1 MANEKFSEFIV
12 KTDLTDFTGLVGFET
27 NTANYYITTSNFY
40 NDLEANLD
48 LTDFTTI
55 TGGAIGDVLTV
66 DGTGAALEWSTPASG
81 TVTSVA
87 ASGGTTG
94 MTWSGSPITNSGTL
108 TLGGTLSAGHG
119 GTGFTGPSNIGDLIA
134 ANTASTWTSIAAGTI
149 DYVLTSLGPGILPI
163 WKAASGGGGTNRW
176 TVQGSFQGWREN
188 QLALGVPM
196 AQFFTGGGGAGGLD
210 DLGFWR
216 APFAVTIENI
226 YMTWAYEV
234 NYSAPSGGAV
244 SVSLY
249 KIAAADWNNT
259 NYPDVIGDWGL
270 PLMTGT
276 IPGTSLGNDYW
287 EDTFSLGGTI
297 ALSPGDYVTIM
308 MHTNPG
314 TGGSAPDAAIS
325 LQMVITE

>member
-66 DGTGAALEWSTPASG
+66 DGTGAALEWSTPTSG

-119 GTGFTGPSNIGDLIA
+119 GTGFTGPSNIGDIIA
-134 ANTASTWTSIAAGTI
+134 ANTASTWTSIAAGAL
-149 DYVLTSLGPGILPI
+149 DHVLTSSGPGILPI
-163 WKAASGGGGTNRW
+163 WKVAPGGGTD
-176 TVQGSFQGWREN
+176 SFQTTAVFRNLFNTGSPIT
-188 QLALGVPM
+188 GTTDI
-196 AQFFTGGGGAGGLD
+196 AQFGYVSAENEPSLYVCTRDCELVSIGFKWLNNTALTGVTGIDAWEIFAYPLLAASNNPDDAASYGAGTTTGLLLD
-210 DLGFWR
+210 SSDNGTWPGKINTLSSPIAMTAGEVW
-216 APFAVTIENI
+216 AFAGVE
-226 YMTWAYEV
+226 
-234 NYSAPSGGAV
+234 
-244 SVSLY
+244 
-249 KIAAADWNNT
+249 
-259 NYPDVIGDWGL
+259 
-270 PLMTGT
+270 TGT
-276 IPGTSLGNDYW
+276 IGAQTS
-287 EDTFSLGGTI
+287 E
-297 ALSPGDYVTIM
+297 
-308 MHTNPG
+308 
-314 TGGSAPDAAIS
+314 AIIW
-325 LQMVITE
+325 LNFEAT